1 MTNTDYTSI
10 LRYDRM
16 VLDSKTF
23 TPEEKWSIA
32 QERSLTIN
40 SKFNPHHKETRTSW
54 ISEKTK
60 LKCKQILMRCMN

>member
-1 MTNTDYTSI
+1 MTFTDYTAV

-16 VLDSKTF
+16 VLDSKSF
-23 TPEEKWSIA
+23 SIEERWSIA
-32 QERSLTIN
+32 QEQSLTIN

-60 LKCKQILMRCMN
+60 LKCKQILLRINN

>member
-1 MTNTDYTSI
+1 MTFTDYTTV
-10 LRYDRM
+10 LRYDRT

-23 TPEEKWSIA
+23 SIEERWSIS
-32 QERSLTIN
+32 QERSLILN

-60 LKCKQILMRCMN
+60 LKCKQILLRCMN

>member
-1 MTNTDYTSI
+1 MTFTDYTSV

-16 VLDSKTF
+16 VLDSKSF
-23 TPEEKWSIA
+23 SIEERWSIA

-40 SKFNPHHKETRTSW
+40 SKFNPHHKEMRISW

-60 LKCKQILMRCMN
+60 LKCKQILLRCMN

>member
-1 MTNTDYTSI
+1 MTFTDYTAV

-16 VLDSKTF
+16 VLDSKSF
-23 TPEEKWSIA
+23 SVEERWAIA

-40 SKFNPHHKETRTSW
+40 SKFNPHHKEMRTSW

-60 LKCKQILMRCMN
+60 QKCLNIYNRINN